1 MEKKNKITFKYIL
14 SFFAILI
21 IFPISYFVQK
31 FHIENIYKSADSIV
45 SSNFLIAIILGF
57 FFLTFLCVVPE
68 AKVRPYLVLAYIVL
82 SISGEVGYF
91 LVDKVDPMDFYPYW
105 PELSL
110 IYSAIVYTVVL
121 FLTNYFVW
129 KKNSIYIICPYI
141 CGALYGVF
149 LGVAAM
155 SWVCW
160 ALMWHNAAKPPVT
173 PPHEAGW
180 QYISS
185 TIVFWGIIILAL
197 ACFVETLI
205 FNIRIFKKTP
215 RTVVNVISEIILPVF
230 TTFPSAMLFERIVI
244 FILEL

>member
-1 MEKKNKITFKYIL
+1 MEKKYKITFKYAL
-14 SFFAILI
+14 SFLAIFV
-21 IFPISYFVQK
+21 IFPISYFAQK
-31 FHIENIYKSADSIV
+31 YHTENIYKSADFIV
-45 SSNFLIAIILGF
+45 SSSFLLAIILGLF
-57 FFLTFLCVVPE
+57 FFAFLCVVPE
-68 AKVRPYLVLAYIVL
+68 VKVRPYLVLAYIVL

-91 LVDKVDPMDFYPYW
+91 LVEKVDPMDFYLYW

-155 SWVCW
+155 SWVLW

-180 QYISS
+180 QYVSS
-185 TIVFWGIIILAL
+185 TIAFWGIILLAL
-197 ACFVETLI
+197 ACFAVTLI

-215 RTVVNVISEIILPVF
+215 RTVVNVISEILLPVL
-230 TTFPSAMLFERIVI
+230 TTFPSAMLFNDIVMLI
-244 FILEL
+244 I